1 MDSKVKINDR
11 TLAPENKGKAASRRR
26 FLTGAAGAVAGGAAL
41 VAAPN
46 VSRAQTVTL
55 KMQGSWAPADIWN
68 SFAEDYITRVEEMAG
83 GRLTIDYLV
92 SGAVVAYNRVQD
104 AVHEGVLDAAHTV
117 PVYWYG
123 KNKAASLFGSGPING
138 CNAEQTL
145 GWIYYGG
152 GQELYRELVQDILGL
167 NIVGFFAFPMPT
179 QPLGWF
185 NEKIDTMDQMRGLK
199 YRTVGL
205 AADLFQEMGVQVTQ
219 LGGAEIVPALERGV
233 IDAFEFNNP
242 SSDKSF
248 GAQDVRKHYMLGSFH
263 QAMEFFEIMFN
274 RERFESLPAEHQA
287 ILKYAAEAASSNNYW
302 RAMDVYS
309 KDLEDLQEN
318 HGVTVYR
325 TPDDIFN
332 DQLAAW
338 DILSERLSQDP
349 FFNKVVQ
356 SQRAWAKRVVFYE
369 TLNSAPFVKGYEHI
383 FGELPS

>member
-11 TLAPENKGKAASRRR
+11 TLAPENKGTASRRR

-145 GWIYYGG
+145 GWMNYGG
-152 GQELYRELVQDILGL
+152 GYDLYRELVQEILGL

-185 NEKIDTMDQMRGLK
+185 NEKIETMDQMRGLK

-248 GAQDVRKHYMLGSFH
+248 GAQDVRKNYMLGSFH

-274 RERFESLPAEHQA
+274 KDRFDSLPAEHQA
-287 ILKYAAEAASSNNYW
+287 ILKYAAESVSSNNYW
-302 RAMDVYS
+302 RAMDAYS

-338 DILSERLSQDP
+338 DVLTERLSADP

-369 TLNSAPFVKGYEHI
+369 TLNAAPFVKGYEHL

>member
-1 MDSKVKINDR
+1 VSNYTSKTD
-11 TLAPENKGKAASRRR
+11 AKATRRR
-26 FLTGAAGAVAGGAAL
+26 FLRGAAATAAGATAAVAM
-41 VAAPN
+41 PN
-46 VSRAQTVTL
+46 ISRAETTVL

-68 SFAEDYITRVEEMAG
+68 DFAQDYARRVEEMAG
-83 GRLTIDYLV
+83 GRLKIDYLV

-104 AVHEGVLDAAHTV
+104 AVHDGVLDAAHTV

-152 GQELYRELVQDILGL
+152 GQALYEELVQQILGL
-167 NIVGFFAFPMPT
+167 NIVGFFALPMPT

-185 NEKIDTMDQMRGLK
+185 NEKITSMNQMKGLK

-248 GAQDVRKHYMLGSFH
+248 GAQDVRKVYMLGSFH

-274 RERFESLPAEHQA
+274 KTKYESLPQEHQA
-287 ILKYAAEAASSNNYW
+287 ILKYAVEAVSSANYW

-309 KDLEDLQEN
+309 RDLEELQTK

-325 TPDDIFN
+325 TPDDIFD
-332 DQLAAW
+332 DQLKAW
-338 DILSERLSQDP
+338 DVLTERLSQDP
-349 FFNKVVQ
+349 YFKKVVE
-356 SQRAWAKRVVFYE
+356 SQRAWAKRVVYYE
-369 TLNSAPFVKGYEHI
+369 TLNAAPFVKGYEHI
-383 FGELPS
+383 FGKLPA